1 MVKSCFSVI
10 TVKSSDVVYK
20 PGLSVPEKL
29 DLNQTLTLN
38 SGNVCKRTQIMSTAL
53 FSKVIT

>member
-20 PGLSVPEKL
+20 PGLSVPEKS

-53 FSKVIT
+53 F